1 MHDAYDAFTYHT
13 IDGDKLPRFRPKS
26 LTPAARLL
34 EPARLFTPDEN
45 DSIPTPPSQKAL
57 SSVINHGRWLELIDA
72 AHEFDRTA
80 VDTNISHR
88 EATRV
93 VSASQFG
100 AGMWLEAPPDAS
112 LTYDRATSGVYVVA
126 LQRRLGLYLSSAR
139 STNDDVLEAGGVPD
153 YLGDVAC
160 NAGEHSTRHHATN
173 RAWRAALAAV
183 AVGEVILG
191 DKEKAGEYKKY
202 NDGHVPDLVQPGASA
217 WGTDWIGETKV
228 PSPLGA
234 APAQHQCERVGH
246 LVAFGNTE
254 EWLHRA
260 ILGCRARGLPPP
272 GAAPA
277 GRLPPFDH
285 KTGEGHVPFHG
296 GDYYDARFN
305 KRNQVVP
312 LIVEALGGIGRR
324 GARCLRFLA
333 RRASCRKRGRDGTR
347 YSRFHPENYL
357 SHHLAGI
364 VTAAVFADARHIVE
378 EITLLKTR
386 VNGATPAAAAADPT
400 E

>member
-1 MHDAYDAFTYHT
+1 MHAC
-13 IDGDKLPRFRPKS
+13 PKS
-26 LTPAARLL
+26 LTPAARLP
-34 EPARLFTPDEN
+34 EPSRLFTPDAN

-57 SSVINHGRWLELIDA
+57 SSIVNHGRWLELIDA

-80 VDTNISHR
+80 ADTKISHR
-88 EATRV
+88 EATRI

-100 AGMWLEAPPDAS
+100 AGMWLEACPDAS
-112 LTYDRATSGVYVVA
+112 VTYTRADSGAYVVA
-126 LQRRLGLYLSSAR
+126 LQRRLGLYMSTAR
-139 STNDDVLEAGGVPD
+139 SVNDDVLDAGGEPD

-160 NAGEHSTRHHATN
+160 NVGEHSTRHHATN

-183 AVGEVILG
+183 AIGEVVLG

-202 NDGHVPDLVQPGASA
+202 NEGHVPDIVQPGASA

-234 APAQHQCERVGH
+234 APAKDQCEHVGH

-254 EWLHRA
+254 EWLHRQ
-260 ILGCRARGLPPP
+260 ILGCRARNQPAQPPA
-272 GAAPA
+272 G

-296 GDYYDARFN
+296 GDYHDARYK

-333 RRASCRKRGRDGTR
+333 RRASCRKRGRDGTT
-347 YSRFHPENYL
+347 YSRFHPSNYL

-364 VTAAVFADARHIVE
+364 VTAAVFSDAAHIVE
-378 EITLLKTR
+378 EIALLKTR
-386 VNGATPAAAAADPT
+386 TSGATRTAAAANPI